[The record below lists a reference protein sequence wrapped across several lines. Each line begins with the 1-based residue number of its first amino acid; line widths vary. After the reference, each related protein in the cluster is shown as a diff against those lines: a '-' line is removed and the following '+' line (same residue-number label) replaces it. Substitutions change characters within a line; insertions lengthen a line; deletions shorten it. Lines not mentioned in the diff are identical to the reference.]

1 LRVTPTCVAVEE
13 ATTGSGFWRASVSEE
28 DAEEDAALI
37 AVIVTLGVAGRAVGG
52 V

>member
-1 LRVTPTCVAVEE
+1 VAPICVAVDEV
-13 ATTGSGFWRASVSEE
+13 TTGSGFWSASVSEE

-37 AVIVTLGVAGRAVGG
+37 AVIVTLGVAGSAVGG